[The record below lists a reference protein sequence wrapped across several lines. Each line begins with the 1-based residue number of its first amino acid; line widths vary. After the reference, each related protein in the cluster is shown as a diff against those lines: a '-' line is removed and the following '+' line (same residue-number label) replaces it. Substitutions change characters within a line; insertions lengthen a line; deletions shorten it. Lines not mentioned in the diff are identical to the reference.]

1 MLIQTVSFLAKN
13 MQQKESNINK
23 AKCQQCL
30 QTYRHHPFVCTEMTS
45 EPFGKYMLFTDQPFY
60 PVTQTSLD
68 HWHSQLIK
76 KRKQA
81 I

>member
-45 EPFGKYMLFTDQPFY
+45 EPFGKYNAIHRPALLSSNTNFTRSLAF
-60 PVTQTSLD
+60 PVN
-68 HWHSQLIK
+68 
-76 KRKQA
+76 
-81 I
+81 